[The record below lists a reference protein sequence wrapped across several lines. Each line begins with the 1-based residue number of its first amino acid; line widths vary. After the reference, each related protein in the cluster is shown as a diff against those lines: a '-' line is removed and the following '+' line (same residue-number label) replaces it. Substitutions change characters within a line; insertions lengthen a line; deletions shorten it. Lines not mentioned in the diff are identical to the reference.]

1 LAETAGAVSEM
12 TEGTASGAT
21 PDSLLDG
28 VLSSNAGE
36 AAPTAEGCAAVLSV
50 GAAIAGPPL
59 CASARSIGMA
69 TSKVRIV
76 KRRFMF
82 LSPMFGLRDS
92 LAVIR
97 MKSYIAPPFEEQT
110 LALASIIP
118 QIVQDGIYEYS
129 QTSGKMSN

>member
-1 LAETAGAVSEM
+1 M
-12 TEGTASGAT
+12 TEGAASGAT

-36 AAPTAEGCAAVLSV
+36 AAPTAGGCEAVLSA
-50 GAAIAGPPL
+50 GAAIAGPTL

-82 LSPMFGLRDS
+82 LPPMSGLRDS
-92 LAVIR
+92 LATIC
-97 MKSYIAPPFEEQT
+97 MKSYMAPPFEEQT
-110 LALASIIP
+110 FALASIIP
-118 QIVQDGIYEYS
+118 HIVQGGTYEYS
-129 QTSGKMSN
+129 QTGRKMSS